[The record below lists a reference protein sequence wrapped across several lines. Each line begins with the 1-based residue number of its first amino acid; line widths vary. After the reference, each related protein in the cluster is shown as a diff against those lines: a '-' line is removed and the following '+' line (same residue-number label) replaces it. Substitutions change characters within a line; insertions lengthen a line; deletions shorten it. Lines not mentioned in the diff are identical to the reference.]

1 MNQNVAPEGAPFP
14 SFVSAA
20 ELRYFTRPFST
31 PNDEKMKT
39 ILLLRHGKSSWDEP
53 ALEDFDR
60 PLSERGV
67 NDTKL
72 IGKYSKRKKVSA
84 DLVLSSPATRARNTT
99 ELFLAAAGLKNTPVY
114 DERIYEANVQRLLR
128 IISDLDDAK
137 DTILLIGHNPGFED
151 LCEHLTGHTRKVP
164 TASLTCIEL
173 STDKWNGPKVGT
185 GNVKWRMTPK
195 KLKRQGFVGRTQSL
209 RETP

>member
-1 MNQNVAPEGAPFP
+1 
-14 SFVSAA
+14 
-20 ELRYFTRPFST
+20 
-31 PNDEKMKT
+31 MKT
-39 ILLLRHGKSSWDEP
+39 ILLLRHAKSSWDDP

-67 NDTKL
+67 NDSKL
-72 IGKYSKRKKVSA
+72 MGKYARRQKVSA
-84 DLVLSSPATRARNTT
+84 DLVLSSPATRAKHTT

-114 DERIYEANVQRLLR
+114 DERIYEAEVRRLLG
-128 IISDLDDAK
+128 IISDLDDAN
-137 DTILLIGHNPGFED
+137 DTVLLVGHNPGLED

-173 STDKWNGPKVGT
+173 SADKWNGPKVGT
-185 GNVKWRMTPK
+185 GELKWRMTPK
-195 KLKRQGFVGRTQSL
+195 KLKRDGFVGRTQSL